1 MYVEILF
8 PGGLINNLPP
18 VMHRDQPTK
27 LEQQNF
33 IQHLQFLPV
42 ICISQWTDC
51 GRYVGC
57 AVWAETRIWDQETD
71 SSRK

>member
-1 MYVEILF
+1 MAKMYVEILF

-42 ICISQWTDC
+42 ICIRQSVNRLW
-51 GRYVGC
+51 
-57 AVWAETRIWDQETD
+57 AVRGVCCL
-71 SSRK
+71 S